1 MGRASKRIVRNRKKD
16 ANKKL
21 SDKLNMFDKL
31 GTACYECGKRF
42 DRQNKINVVWQ
53 GGNYGKQEGTTTS
66 NFTADTSK
74 SLTNKMFFCF
84 SKNSPRANKTLF
96 FLQKQQCFIR

>member
-42 DRQNKINVVWQ
+42 DRQNKNMVRTWSVSV
-53 GGNYGKQEGTTTS
+53 GGGEVDLYCPTCWRKQTDE
-66 NFTADTSK
+66 
-74 SLTNKMFFCF
+74 
-84 SKNSPRANKTLF
+84 
-96 FLQKQQCFIR
+96 